1 METLTSFSEKLAQ
14 KFTEHRPPNSVY
26 QWDFRGEVGDMIKYD
41 KTLIGVVSFNTS
53 TEEIY
58 ANRTQRLEGTL
69 TGQIFTEQMSNS
81 DIYTVLDEMQA
92 ILYDYIGS
100 LRYTEIG
107 DAVVLQGTCD
117 SILTQPSGE
126 YWTFILPINLVV
138 QF

>member
-1 METLTSFSEKLAQ
+1 METLQSFSEKLAQ
-14 KFTEHRPPNSVY
+14 KFNEQRPNNSTH
-26 QWDFRGEVGDMIKYD
+26 QWNFRGEVGDMVKYD
-41 KTLIGVVSFNTS
+41 RSLIGVVSFETS

-58 ANRTQRLEGTL
+58 ANRTQRLEGSL
-69 TGQIFTEQMSNS
+69 SGEIATEQMTNA
-81 DIYTVLDEMQA
+81 DIHTVLDELQSV
-92 ILYDYIGS
+92 IYDYIGS

-126 YWTFILPINLVV
+126 YWKFIIPLNIVV

>member
-1 METLTSFSEKLAQ
+1 METLQSFSDKLAQ
-14 KFTEHRPPNSVY
+14 KLNLLTPSDSPLKWN
-26 QWDFRGEVGDMIKYD
+26 FRGEVGDMIEHD
-41 KTLIGVVSFNTS
+41 RSLIGIVSFETS

-58 ANRTQRLEGTL
+58 NNRTQRLEGTL
-69 TGQIFTEQMSNS
+69 TGQICTEQMTNEN
-81 DIYTVLDEMQA
+81 IYKVINQMQR
-92 ILYDYIGS
+92 IIYDYIRS

-126 YWTFILPINLVV
+126 YWQFILPMNIVV